1 MSTKGP
7 YYTTMTLERDDRGV
21 DIEVTYYVHDDDE
34 VELWEVVDVD
44 NSTVDLE
51 TTDKE
56 DRQIIEKCWEDILG
70 E

>member
-7 YYTTMTLERDDRGV
+7 FYTTLTLERDDRDV
-21 DIEVTYYVHDDDE
+21 DIEVTYYVHDGDE

-51 TTDKE
+51 TTHKE
-56 DRQIIEKCWEDILG
+56 DRQIIEKCWEDMWG

>member
-1 MSTKGP
+1 MSIKGP
-7 YYTTMTLERDDRGV
+7 FYTTMTLERNDRDV
-21 DIEVTYYVHDDDE
+21 DIEVTYYVHDGDE

-56 DRQIIEKCWEDILG
+56 NRQIIEKCWEDIW
-70 E
+70 EE